1 MIAPETSI
9 RVDLDGVHF
18 ALEAVQAVA
27 RGGAQVEL
35 ADSARTQMA
44 ASRALVSKIVAAGKP
59 VYGIT
64 TGLGPLSNRTVAADQ
79 ARLLQLNLLRSHA
92 SGAGEPLPAEVVRA
106 AMLLRA
112 NSLAAGFSGV
122 RPELV
127 ERILA
132 LLNLGLHPVV
142 PSQGSVGASG
152 DLAPLAHLAL
162 PLIGEGKLDD
172 GESVRTTTAVLAE
185 HGLDAMELEPKE
197 ALALINGTQIIA
209 AHAVLALLDAE
220 RLAASATA
228 VAALSLAALGA
239 KHTPFDPRIHAARP
253 HPGQRRVAAQV
264 RSLTA
269 DLPELATTSGRIQ
282 DPYSLR
288 CIPQIH
294 GAVLDAL
301 RPIRE
306 TLAIEINAAT
316 DNPLIFADDEAVLS
330 GGNFHGHPLALACD
344 SAKLAVASL
353 GTISERRLY
362 LLVDGE
368 ERGLP
373 PCLVKEPGVNSGYM
387 IVHYLAAS
395 LAAENRVLAHPSSV
409 DSIPTSAGIEDV
421 NTMGATASRHF
432 RQIVANVETMIAGE
446 ALAAAQACDLV
457 DRVPGGALGALHA
470 RIRERVP
477 LLERDDRIAGDDV
490 AAVLA
495 LLREGGLLIP
505 ELEDVTDGE

>member
-9 RVDLDGVHF
+9 RVDLDGMHL

-44 ASRALVSKIVAAGKP
+44 ESRALVSKIVAAGKP

-172 GESVRTTTAVLAE
+172 GGGARATTAVLAE

-197 ALALINGTQIIA
+197 ALALIKEGKYGATGLNDPDLVA
-209 AHAVLALLDAE
+209 
-220 RLAASATA
+220 RTA
-228 VAALSLAALGA
+228 VDIGLKVIKGE
-239 KHTPFDPRIHAARP
+239 
-253 HPGQRRVAAQV
+253 
-264 RSLTA
+264 
-269 DLPELATTSGRIQ
+269 LPEDFPKLNLTTPAVITKENV
-282 DPYSLR
+282 DKFYS
-288 CIPQIH
+288 PD
-294 GAVLDAL
+294 AV
-301 RPIRE
+301 
-306 TLAIEINAAT
+306 
-316 DNPLIFADDEAVLS
+316 F
-330 GGNFHGHPLALACD
+330 
-344 SAKLAVASL
+344 
-353 GTISERRLY
+353 
-362 LLVDGE
+362 
-368 ERGLP
+368 
-373 PCLVKEPGVNSGYM
+373 
-387 IVHYLAAS
+387 
-395 LAAENRVLAHPSSV
+395 
-409 DSIPTSAGIEDV
+409 
-421 NTMGATASRHF
+421 
-432 RQIVANVETMIAGE
+432 
-446 ALAAAQACDLV
+446 
-457 DRVPGGALGALHA
+457 
-470 RIRERVP
+470 
-477 LLERDDRIAGDDV
+477 
-490 AAVLA
+490 
-495 LLREGGLLIP
+495 
-505 ELEDVTDGE
+505 